1 MFVACYCPLTRSLY
15 CDIIKLCRFGFVP
28 CLKTHKTSSFFFLE
42 DCEMLLFTRSGLF
55 LASGLLAGAMCIV
68 VPLSCS
74 RNSAISE
81 LAEVKEKI
89 SSLDDEIKE
98 LTAKEK
104 FATDKVAELTVTV
117 KGLTDDKNGVE
128 ATVRDQIAKASAS
141 AERAVVLKEENNKLR
156 AEISDLATKL
166 DEAKTELT
174 RRDREKE
181 LAKELADKIAADKSD
196 REKGFSP
203 LTKWSKDPDVDVRKT
218 LIYYIVEN
226 RVQVGYDILVRL
238 MASDG
243 TAEVEDTARN
253 ALSYNLDSHHLGIGK
268 EAVSY
273 LIGAVEDPSRI
284 PLTDAEK
291 IMKLNERAGIALI
304 NIGVDAVDPLIDEFN
319 PDNPIRDWAMNIVI
333 KIGTA
338 AKPRL
343 QIALTRD
350 YLIGPSVRAVLV
362 QIEENECKVIRAEAE
377 ARAKAPAQV
386 AKPAVVAPA
395 LPVQHITVNIPE
407 IKIPPTVVNVAPSP
421 APMVSVSAPRIP
433 VVTVDRCGGV
443 SVRN

>member
-1 MFVACYCPLTRSLY
+1 MLRAAAKNFPSVTVAVDPADYPW
-15 CDIIKLCRFGFVP
+15 I
-28 CLKTHKTSSFFFLE
+28 
-42 DCEMLLFTRSGLF
+42 
-55 LASGLLAGAMCIV
+55 A
-68 VPLSCS
+68 
-74 RNSAISE
+74 
-81 LAEVKEKI
+81 
-89 SSLDDEIKE
+89 
-98 LTAKEK
+98 
-104 FATDKVAELTVTV
+104 DKVAELTVTV